1 MSQWWLAYFFDTEN
15 YPLESERYF
24 WHSLSRVQQT
34 RQMLFIPSYLC
45 YDIML
50 LSYKKILNYC
60 FPLTKGER
68 EYGEQLKRKYLI
80 MSDNEAEVSLSS
92 S

>member
-1 MSQWWLAYFFDTEN
+1 MSQLWLDYFFDTEN

-50 LSYKKILNYC
+50 LSYKKIFKITL
-60 FPLTKGER
+60 FHLQKGQEN
-68 EYGEQLKRKYLI
+68 
-80 MSDNEAEVSLSS
+80 MVNN
-92 S
+92 